1 MHGSHTSSVR
11 EKDNYTIC
19 PAEFTEAR
27 GVHYDLS
34 EVKEG
39 GRIKTKIQAFRR
51 PIEDPTARGL
61 PGNPV
66 SVYVC
71 VGGGVCVGVQSE
83 VTISFPSQP
92 LFSLNLVLL
101 SPVLSS
107 SAIMYVLR

>member
-1 MHGSHTSSVR
+1 MR

-61 PGNPV
+61 PGTPV
-66 SVYVC
+66 SVYMC
-71 VGGGVCVGVQSE
+71 VWGGVGVQSE